1 MEAYVGLDVHSK
13 ASVFVIADASGQVTA
28 RGEVP
33 TTPEGLERLR
43 SQYGLAAG
51 TPVALETGTMA
62 FHVAR
67 TLQALELAP
76 VVIDA
81 HEVRLKAHRPM
92 YKSDRRDAFELCDG
106 LRRDIYRTRVHVP
119 PLAIGELRETISRR
133 RHFVRVRTA
142 QVNAVKRLLRAHGLG
157 QEACRTLTT
166 DAAWTRLF
174 AALPPGTPLVAF
186 VDGHHTLWR
195 TARAQVA
202 HLEQRLVTLRRA
214 YAAPMA
220 LLQTA
225 PGVAEIVAVTVLAIW
240 SDVHRFPS
248 AKHAA
253 SYTGLVPSTHQ
264 SGSRD
269 RHGHLTKRGSGEL
282 RAMLV
287 EAAHQARRRSN
298 PLQPYF
304 VKLCARHGYKRA
316 VIALAHRLCR
326 ILFAMLRDGTPF
338 DITKLG
344 VEEGPFTDTVTRH
357 YRLARRPH

>member
-13 ASVFVIADASGQVTA
+13 ASVFVIADATGRVTA

-33 TTPEGLERLR
+33 TTPEGLGRLR

-51 TPVALETGTMA
+51 TPVALETGTVA
-62 FHVAR
+62 FYVAR

-92 YKSDRRDAFELCDG
+92 HKSDRRDAFELCDG

-119 PLAIGELRETISRR
+119 PLAIGELRETVSRR
-133 RHFVRVRTA
+133 RHFVRVQTA
-142 QVNAVKRLLRAHGLG
+142 QVNAVKRLLRAEGYG
-157 QEACRTLTT
+157 QACRTLTT

-174 AALPPGTPLVAF
+174 AALPPGTPLGAF
-186 VDGHHTLWR
+186 VEGHHTLWR
-195 TARAQVA
+195 TARAQVT
-202 HLEQRLVTLRRA
+202 HLEQRLVRLRRPF
-214 YAAPMA
+214 AASMR

-225 PGVAEIVAVTVLAIW
+225 PGVAEIVAVTTLAIW

-269 RHGHLTKRGSGEL
+269 RHGHLTKRGAGEL

-287 EAAHQARRRSN
+287 EAAHQARRRTN
-298 PLQPYF
+298 PLHPYF

-326 ILFAMLRDGTPF
+326 ILFAMLRDGTVF
-338 DITKLG
+338 DVTKLG
-344 VEEGPFTDTVTRH
+344 IEEGPFTTTVTRP